1 MSIKRDDPYGN
12 FNFLV
17 DLGTGDTSTVVAG
30 FQDVTGLGIEVT
42 TAEYRNGNEPV
53 NHVRKVNGMYK
64 IGDVTLKRGLI
75 GVLDLYQW
83 IDETRR
89 GMKSAMRSVTIHLR
103 DEVGENDVMVW
114 KLTRARPTKYT
125 SPPMNAKGGTDV
137 AIEELVLTYE
147 DLALE

>member
-114 KLTRARPTKYT
+114 KLTRARLTKYT

>member
-64 IGDVTLKRGLI
+64 IGDVHVGRPRPYRG
-75 GVLDLYQW
+75 
-83 IDETRR
+83 
-89 GMKSAMRSVTIHLR
+89 
-103 DEVGENDVMVW
+103 
-114 KLTRARPTKYT
+114 ARPL
-125 SPPMNAKGGTDV
+125 PVDRRHGG
-137 AIEELVLTYE
+137 E
-147 DLALE
+147 